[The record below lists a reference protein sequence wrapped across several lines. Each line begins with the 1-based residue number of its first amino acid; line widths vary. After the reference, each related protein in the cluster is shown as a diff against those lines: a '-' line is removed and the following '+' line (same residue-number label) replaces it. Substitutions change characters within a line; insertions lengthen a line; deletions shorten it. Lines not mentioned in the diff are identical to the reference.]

1 MDCGLLWCFYQ
12 FSFWRHP
19 FTAEDPVVKQMMWC
33 HISPNLFRGRN
44 KLMYILDDLRVSTFS
59 SKFASLV
66 NYSFKM
72 LSMWAAHYVFEQS
85 FAVKKRTKGFSH
97 RSGKS
102 FELRLPNWLSKQLT
116 CMFNIGTHMQFSLCF
131 MLICFFPFDSSS
143 VSLFSVLF
151 LINRIWSI
159 ISLSPHSMMWMRKDP
174 QWYRT
179 TWLDIK
185 KKRNSDM
192 FPPCL
197 TDQH

>member
-1 MDCGLLWCFYQ
+1 MMFLSVFILTAPIHCRGSSGQANDVMPY
-12 FSFWRHP
+12 FSKSVPRK
-19 FTAEDPVVKQMMWC
+19 KQTHVHLGWPEGE
-33 HISPNLFRGRN
+33 HIF
-44 KLMYILDDLRVSTFS
+44 

-131 MLICFFPFDSSS
+131 MRICFFPFDSSS

-185 KKRNSDM
+185 QNEIVICFHHVWLISIRA
-192 FPPCL
+192 L
-197 TDQH
+197 EL